1 MGFVGI
7 ARLPGLWW
15 FVTQGAPEERI
26 ISPSKGLSSPA
37 ETFASFHSL
46 WFDRALTRNLLT
58 TLRRLALGFGLAAL
72 VGVPLGVLCGCF
84 PRVQAFFLPM
94 TLFGRNI
101 PVAALIPLTFSLFGI
116 GELQKVMFIFIAC
129 VAFVVWDTTRAIEE
143 VGSQYIDTAYTL
155 GAGTWQT
162 IGKVLLP
169 LALPSVFNSLR
180 LIFGLA
186 FGYIMLAEVVK
197 FGGETGGLGDLIN
210 ISQRRGPREHV
221 LLILLIIPVV
231 ALVID
236 RLFFFGAGRAVSVS
250 LRRHGNLEPP
260 RPGRAACLGRPAP
273 GGLEGA
279 LRPARAASARLGPTD
294 TAHTMS
300 HTDPEAIAAVERAA
314 GPGDRHRPGARRASV
329 NPAEVREPHVVEF
342 RDVTKTYNPGRSNE
356 FTAIRNVTFVV
367 AGPGRQGR
375 VHLHAGPQR
384 LRQEHDP
391 AADRRPASPASA
403 HQRRG
408 ARDGPAR
415 ERPRRRPRHG
425 LSGLHQLRP
434 SHGARQRRVRP
445 GMPGRAAPRAL
456 RACPPL
462 DRPGR
467 SRRRAGPGQ
476 VPARALRRHAPA
488 GRDRAHLDPA
498 SRGSF

>member
-1 MGFVGI
+1 MTNTASSASASSAPLPDGPT
-7 ARLPGLWW
+7 LPGSGGVADRWFALRRELPAWQAVLTGLAGILACFALWW
-15 FVTQGAPEERI
+15 TVTRGDPEERI

-37 ETFASFHSL
+37 ETFASFPSL

-116 GELQKVMFIFIAC
+116 GELQKVVFIFMAC
-129 VAFVVWDTTRAIEE
+129 VAFVVWDTARAVQE
-143 VGSQYIDTAYTL
+143 VGSEYIDTAYTL

-231 ALVID
+231 ALGID
-236 RLFFFGAGRAVSVS
+236 RLFFTVQAELFPYRYGGTGTLNRLVRAVLHAWED
-250 LRRHGNLEPP
+250 LRLWMWKALKGLFGQRT
-260 RPGRAACLGRPAP
+260 PAN
-273 GGLEGA
+273 
-279 LRPARAASARLGPTD
+279 PTD
-294 TAHTMS
+294 
-300 HTDPEAIAAVERAA
+300 
-314 GPGDRHRPGARRASV
+314 DRQIP
-329 NPAEVREPHVVEF
+329 
-342 RDVTKTYNPGRSNE
+342 
-356 FTAIRNVTFVV
+356 
-367 AGPGRQGR
+367 
-375 VHLHAGPQR
+375 
-384 LRQEHDP
+384 
-391 AADRRPASPASA
+391 
-403 HQRRG
+403 
-408 ARDGPAR
+408 
-415 ERPRRRPRHG
+415 
-425 LSGLHQLRP
+425 
-434 SHGARQRRVRP
+434 
-445 GMPGRAAPRAL
+445 
-456 RACPPL
+456 
-462 DRPGR
+462 
-467 SRRRAGPGQ
+467 
-476 VPARALRRHAPA
+476 
-488 GRDRAHLDPA
+488 
-498 SRGSF
+498 